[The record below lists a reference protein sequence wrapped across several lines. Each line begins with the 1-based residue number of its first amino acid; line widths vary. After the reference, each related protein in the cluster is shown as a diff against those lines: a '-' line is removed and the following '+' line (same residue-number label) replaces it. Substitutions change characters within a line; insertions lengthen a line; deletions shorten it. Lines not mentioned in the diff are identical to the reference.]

1 MRLMRLLAVVVVLLA
16 ASPLVLVGQNESP
29 PAAREEYVPLDQLPP
44 GAELPAAPMV
54 IAAYM
59 FVWAAF
65 LVYVLSL
72 VGRIRKVESDLR
84 ALEHTRPPSRP

>member
-1 MRLMRLLAVVVVLLA
+1 MQLMVVVIVCLA
-16 ASPLVLVGQNESP
+16 DSPLVLGAQNQSP
-29 PAAREEYVPLDQLPP
+29 GAARDEYVPIDQLPP

-72 VGRIRKVESDLR
+72 VRRIRRVESDLR
-84 ALEHTRPPSRP
+84 ALEHTRPPLRP